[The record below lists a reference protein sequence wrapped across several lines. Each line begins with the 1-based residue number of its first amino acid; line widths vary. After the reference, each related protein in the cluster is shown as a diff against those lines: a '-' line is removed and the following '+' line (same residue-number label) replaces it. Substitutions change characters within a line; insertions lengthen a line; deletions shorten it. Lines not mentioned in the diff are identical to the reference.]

1 MKAYGAGGFMRMFF
15 GCPAGARKTRLSK
28 YYGSVSFH
36 SIPYIDKIYKSG
48 AKIARFSGKISAII
62 SRSYMKTQLDF
73 YL

>member
-1 MKAYGAGGFMRMFF
+1 MAQGDLCACFSAAPQGREKRA
-15 GCPAGARKTRLSK
+15 S
-28 YYGSVSFH
+28 H

-48 AKIARFSGKISAII
+48 AEIARFSGKISAII